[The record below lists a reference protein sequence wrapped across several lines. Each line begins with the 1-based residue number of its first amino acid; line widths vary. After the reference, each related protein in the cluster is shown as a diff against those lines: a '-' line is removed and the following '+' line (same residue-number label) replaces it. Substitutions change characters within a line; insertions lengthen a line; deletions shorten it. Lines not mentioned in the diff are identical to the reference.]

1 MLGRSQNGHKI
12 DQLFPLPKMFTR
24 CAPFPGGNVNAPSPG
39 TEPLKGGHTLG
50 TFFVNK
56 YDTSQVE
63 KFD

>member
-1 MLGRSQNGHKI
+1 MEIRPPRARIKI
-12 DQLFPLPKMFTR
+12 GALA
-24 CAPFPGGNVNAPSPG
+24 CNAG

-50 TFFVNK
+50 TFFVSK

>member
-1 MLGRSQNGHKI
+1 MLRRSQNGHKI
-12 DQLFPLPKMFTR
+12 DQLFPRPKMFTR

-39 TEPLKGGHTLG
+39 NEPLKGGHTLG
-50 TFFVNK
+50 TLFVNK